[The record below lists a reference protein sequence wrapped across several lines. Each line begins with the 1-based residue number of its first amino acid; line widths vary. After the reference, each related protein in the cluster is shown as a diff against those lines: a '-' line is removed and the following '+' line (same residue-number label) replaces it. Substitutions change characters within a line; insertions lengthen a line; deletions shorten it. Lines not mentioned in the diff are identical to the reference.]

1 MVAVDL
7 IRLRKNVEE
16 FWRGSIVPELEGFLD
31 EEDLE
36 QVNGKSVRDV
46 FLPS

>member
-16 FWRGSIVPELEGFLD
+16 FWRVSIVPELEGFLD